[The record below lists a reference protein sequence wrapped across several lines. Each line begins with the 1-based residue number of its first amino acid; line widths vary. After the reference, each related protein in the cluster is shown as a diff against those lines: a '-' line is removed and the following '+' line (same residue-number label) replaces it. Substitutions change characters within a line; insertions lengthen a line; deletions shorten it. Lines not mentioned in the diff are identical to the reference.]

1 MVVKK
6 MMLEG
11 KLMLVTEITS
21 KQELEEMKVIVEIF
35 AIKDRIR
42 ELSLQS

>member
-42 ELSLQS
+42 ELALQS